1 MTSLQNGSSTRSM
14 PRPAWRRVDLF
25 FCSFYTMIACAAT
38 CQYLCVST
46 AFIGLQSLD
55 DILAVIN
62 GDIDIPT
69 AGACQKRL
77 AKHGTEA
84 LRDCTINMLWH
95 SLSLDTAKLLRT
107 LQHSTSFVDTWER
120 YMVKRH
126 WRSLVEAIYRQ
137 KGSIVLC
144 ILYLTWYMITDA
156 CALYQLGC
164 NKSEKEIAAEVSRL
178 TKVGARLDALSM
190 GHTCH
195 DLPWNAMQ

>member
-1 MTSLQNGSSTRSM
+1 
-14 PRPAWRRVDLF
+14 
-25 FCSFYTMIACAAT
+25 MIACAAT

-107 LQHSTSFVDTWER
+107 LQHSTSFVDT
-120 YMVKRH
+120 
-126 WRSLVEAIYRQ
+126 
-137 KGSIVLC
+137 
-144 ILYLTWYMITDA
+144 
-156 CALYQLGC
+156 
-164 NKSEKEIAAEVSRL
+164 
-178 TKVGARLDALSM
+178 
-190 GHTCH
+190 
-195 DLPWNAMQ
+195 